1 MVASDI
7 QIQNS
12 NSMSKVA
19 KVSPSAS
26 KSTSKTSSELK
37 LIQELDGEHSHFSK
51 FDELFVPWEHSVISP
66 PKTSATRS
74 TIAATEVPSPSP
86 QSPSLRAHSSTPAA
100 TSPLSRD
107 LPYSTVGAVAALDD
121 MAMALQET
129 ARAGLT
135 RLMQQRQ
142 KQSLS
147 QRRMQGSMRSPS
159 ASSPSMYFAT
169 PSSYTPASSGK
180 ATPSRITATG
190 IVENCI
196 DGLMT
201 GRGFSKNTKEMISG
215 RVALTALAQL
225 LKQEHARTLTLLEV
239 HEKAVAS
246 TKKRL
251 MRLANMNSELDMFA
265 VREVAD
271 AKLDEESAIRKEK
284 HRKADLLV
292 PMSQRGAA
300 RLGGMG
306 LATETVGFLRG
317 EDLVLDGTDYEE
329 DTIRK
334 ATASS
339 GVKDLSDTSRRY
351 AARKTRMHLIH
362 VRIAALIQDQLRAQR
377 DAECATVE
385 ESKVATKEYE
395 ELEEVVRKLREQLT
409 LADAERREAVSQLE
423 RERHDTEAA
432 TRFELDELEAK
443 LDAEIQTSSKLRENL
458 RRACQLC
465 RSGLGEIREALRT
478 HRAEVDDEVDWMR
491 FEVQKRCS
499 AIIIGEEDRVEAA
512 RESAQ
517 VLEQSTRRSFA
528 RAFEA
533 RIAELE
539 EELSMRDSK
548 IKSMGAKLGAARQ
561 ASAAA
566 EALLERIR
574 NRTST

>member
-1 MVASDI
+1 MQS
-7 QIQNS
+7 S
-12 NSMSKVA
+12 NSMRNVA
-19 KVSPSAS
+19 KVSPSVS

-37 LIQELDGEHSHFSK
+37 MIQELDGEHSHFST
-51 FDELFVPWEHSVISP
+51 FDELYVPWENSVVSP
-66 PKTSATRS
+66 PKTFAMRS
-74 TIAATEVPSPSP
+74 TMAATVVPSPSP
-86 QSPSLRAHSSTPAA
+86 ESPSLRTQSPTQGAV
-100 TSPLSRD
+100 SPLSRD
-107 LPYSTVGAVAALDD
+107 LPPSPMGAVAAIDD
-121 MAMALQET
+121 MAMVLQDT

-135 RLMQQRQ
+135 KLMQERQ

-147 QRRMQGSMRSPS
+147 QRKLQESTRSPP
-159 ASSPSMYFAT
+159 ASSPSIYFAT
-169 PSSYTPASSGK
+169 PSTYTPASSGK
-180 ATPSRITATG
+180 ATPITPHLNRVTATG

-196 DGLMT
+196 DDLMK
-201 GRGFSKNTKEMISG
+201 GRSFSKNTKEMISG

-225 LKQEHARTLTLLEV
+225 LKQEHSRTLILLET

-265 VREVAD
+265 AREVAD
-271 AKLDEESAIRKEK
+271 TKLDEENAIRKVK
-284 HRKADLLV
+284 QRKADLLV

-317 EDLVLDGTDYEE
+317 EDVVADGTDYEE
-329 DTIRK
+329 DKIRK

-339 GVKDLSDTSRRY
+339 GVKGLSDMSRRY

-377 DAECATVE
+377 EAESTTVE
-385 ESKVATKEYE
+385 DTKVGTKEYQ
-395 ELEEVVRKLREQLT
+395 ELEEVVRSLREQLT
-409 LADAERREAVSQLE
+409 LANAERQEAVSQLE

-432 TRFELDELEAK
+432 TRFELDELQAK
-443 LDAEIQTSSKLRENL
+443 FDAEVQTSSILRENL
-458 RRACQLC
+458 RHACQLC
-465 RSGLGEIREALRT
+465 RSGLGGIREALRT
-478 HRAEVDDEVDWMR
+478 HCAEVDDEVDWMR
-491 FEVQKRCS
+491 FEVQKRFS
-499 AIIIGEEDRVEAA
+499 AIIIGEEDRIEAA

-517 VLEQSTRRSFA
+517 LLEQSTRRSFA

-539 EELSMRDSK
+539 EELAARDGR
-548 IKSMGAKLGAARQ
+548 IKSMDAKLGAARQ

-566 EALLERIR
+566 EALLKRIR
-574 NRTST
+574 DRT